1 MSTHREGPHRVGVCG
16 SLILRAGRLIGPHS
30 DHGPHREGLSQP
42 HGEPLPGVLRLGE
55 TRGIVFAA
63 T

>member
-1 MSTHREGPHRVGVCG
+1 MGVCG

-42 HGEPLPGVLRLGE
+42 HGDPLPGVVRLGE

>member
-1 MSTHREGPHRVGVCG
+1 MSTRREGHHRVGVCG
-16 SLILRAGRLIGPHS
+16 SLILRAGRLIGLPS
-30 DHGPHREGLSQP
+30 DQGPHGHGLSQP
-42 HGEPLPGVLRLGE
+42 HGDTLPGVLLLGE